1 MSITIEVN
9 TDLEKQLR
17 AKAKQQGVEVSLYVS
32 QFLEQ
37 IFPKKTTTT
46 SFVSNREAELLQKI
60 NLNIPTE
67 EWQLYLDLKAKK
79 QEKTLSNSEKNDFFR
94 LIEKVENANTERI
107 AVLAE
112 LAQIRKTPIRVLM
125 QQLGINP

>member
-37 IFPKKTTTT
+37 IFPKKTT
-46 SFVSNREAELLQKI
+46 
-60 NLNIPTE
+60 
-67 EWQLYLDLKAKK
+67 
-79 QEKTLSNSEKNDFFR
+79 
-94 LIEKVENANTERI
+94 
-107 AVLAE
+107 
-112 LAQIRKTPIRVLM
+112 
-125 QQLGINP
+125 